1 MANRTGASDEG
12 NTGFGFGKHVA
23 EHKPGI
29 DMTSHPREAEGSTD
43 HQFKRSDEKAIPKGT
58 LAERFAKKGG

>member
-12 NTGFGFGKHVA
+12 NTGFGKQA
-23 EHKPGI
+23 ANHKPGV

-58 LAERFAKKGG
+58 LVERFAKKGG

>member
-1 MANRTGASDEG
+1 MAKRIGASDEG
-12 NTGFGFGKHVA
+12 NASFSFGRKNA
-23 EHKPGI
+23 DHKPGV